1 MLLIPLI
8 LLMVHAH
15 AACNL
20 NVLVA
25 LDRTFIPYDPV
36 QQGKD
41 ARALLHGALA
51 QANFSALHMSV
62 LELKHNKFN
71 WLHAPRTYTR
81 DEREEAL
88 GAIMDARAGVRAR
101 GVQFA
106 PIFRGFLKYHAPFDE
121 GHRRVILLASDFRYG
136 ARTLRAGARAKYW
149 LTRTLGRRHA
159 PVVVCLRTAQARAT
173 RAERALC
180 DKVFYEG
187 QRATLQEVLWGA
199 SRIMCPVVDMYSTN
213 NGRWGPLNMLFA
225 DGKIRVY
232 EETNGRPW
240 QIPFEISV
248 TDNTLDNFD
257 WIGHSPTDVHG
268 QFPLEEGE
276 VLLCGVPPDYP
287 YPYLR
292 QYMGY
297 FELRGTKDQITR
309 SEWHPPP
316 QLSNNKFKQ
325 PQQTRL
331 FNVTKCLGGGEVVVL
346 LEYSGRI
353 TPFGLKWRGGEILS
367 GRRYL
372 FSDVF
377 ILSGSSVGG
386 VLFDGTVFIWGK
398 GLFSRT
404 LRNPPYKQ
412 MIWW

>member
-25 LDRTFIPYDPV
+25 LDRTFIHPDPTEE
-36 QQGKD
+36 GKD

-81 DEREEAL
+81 AEREEAL

-106 PIFRGFLKYHAPFDE
+106 PIFRGFLKYHAPFDA
-121 GHRRVILLASDFRYG
+121 GHRRVILLASDFRYD

-159 PVVVCLRTAQARAT
+159 PVVVCLRTSQARAT

-187 QRATLQEVLWGA
+187 RRATLQEVLWGA
-199 SRIMCPVVDMYSTN
+199 SRIMCPVVDVRFVRSYGPIHLIFSDDRVRSYTRERGIPLIVNDTTLEDLSCDECVDGRRLTYSATPNSTIDCGRQYSGYFRISTSLTN
-213 NGRWGPLNMLFA
+213 KQSIKWHRPESPHRRFVIPQRKKFGFVKKCVTT
-225 DGKIRVY
+225 DGACI
-232 EETNGRPW
+232 
-240 QIPFEISV
+240 
-248 TDNTLDNFD
+248 
-257 WIGHSPTDVHG
+257 
-268 QFPLEEGE
+268 LEE
-276 VLLCGVPPDYP
+276 
-287 YPYLR
+287 
-292 QYMGY
+292 
-297 FELRGTKDQITR
+297 
-309 SEWHPPP
+309 
-316 QLSNNKFKQ
+316 
-325 PQQTRL
+325 
-331 FNVTKCLGGGEVVVL
+331 
-346 LEYSGRI
+346 SGRI
-353 TPFGLKWRGGEILS
+353 TTYKTRYRGGRFCI
-367 GRRYL
+367 RRTCPYSKML
-372 FSDVF
+372 FEDVF
-377 ILSGSSVGG
+377 PFSGNGLAG
-386 VLFDGTVFIWGK
+386 VLYDGTFIAWGQAI
-398 GLFSRT
+398 GSVTF
-404 LRNPPYKQ
+404 PKQ
-412 MIWW
+412 WGGDVYWW

>member
-8 LLMVHAH
+8 LLMVRAH

-106 PIFRGFLKYHAPFDE
+106 PIFRGFLKYHAPFDA

-149 LTRTLGRRHA
+149 LTRTL
-159 PVVVCLRTAQARAT
+159 AT
-173 RAERALC
+173 FFIQKWTKLKTSPHFCRC
-180 DKVFYEG
+180 
-187 QRATLQEVLWGA
+187 TLV
-199 SRIMCPVVDMYSTN
+199 S
-213 NGRWGPLNMLFA
+213 
-225 DGKIRVY
+225 
-232 EETNGRPW
+232 
-240 QIPFEISV
+240 
-248 TDNTLDNFD
+248 
-257 WIGHSPTDVHG
+257 
-268 QFPLEEGE
+268 
-276 VLLCGVPPDYP
+276 
-287 YPYLR
+287 
-292 QYMGY
+292 
-297 FELRGTKDQITR
+297 
-309 SEWHPPP
+309 
-316 QLSNNKFKQ
+316 
-325 PQQTRL
+325 
-331 FNVTKCLGGGEVVVL
+331 
-346 LEYSGRI
+346 
-353 TPFGLKWRGGEILS
+353 
-367 GRRYL
+367 
-372 FSDVF
+372 
-377 ILSGSSVGG
+377 
-386 VLFDGTVFIWGK
+386 
-398 GLFSRT
+398 
-404 LRNPPYKQ
+404 
-412 MIWW
+412 